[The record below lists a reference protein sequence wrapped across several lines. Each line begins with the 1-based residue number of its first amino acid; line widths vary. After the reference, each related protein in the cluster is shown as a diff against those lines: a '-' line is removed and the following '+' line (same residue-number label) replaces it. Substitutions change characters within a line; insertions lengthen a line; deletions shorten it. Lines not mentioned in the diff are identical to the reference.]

1 MLSLHGRVLFIQ
13 NSGDVVLVEFCVWTS
28 FLPLGSAVFDRR
40 GARSALPD
48 RRPVVSWAVLAIVAQ
63 LAVIYLFNAAQK
75 TGPGWR
81 DGTAV
86 HHVLYYANIVTA
98 LGVWVRGWITPRM
111 CQLLTW
117 STRVTEGALPLLL
130 LTPLLRR
137 QARWLA
143 IALIAALHIGFALF
157 LNLGVFVPAMLV
169 FIPFLVPASDW
180 DRLER
185 LWARSTLVA
194 NISAFARA
202 RRTRGSAPAALKR
215 RPP

>member
-1 MLSLHGRVLFIQ
+1 M
-13 NSGDVVLVEFCVWTS
+13 
-28 FLPLGSAVFDRR
+28 
-40 GARSALPD
+40 
-48 RRPVVSWAVLAIVAQ
+48 SWAVLAIVAQ
-63 LAVIYLFNAAQK
+63 LAVIYLFNAVQK

-98 LGVWVRGWITPRM
+98 LGVWVRGWITPRT

-130 LTPLLRR
+130 LTPFFRR
-137 QARWLA
+137 PARWLA

-185 LWARSTLVA
+185 LWAKSTLGA
-194 NISAFARA
+194 PPSSAFAGL
-202 RRTRGSAPAALKR
+202 RRGRHRVR
-215 RPP
+215 RPAKRCPP